1 MFYTK
6 VYKIFIQIGGNELV
20 NSTPKYALITG
31 ATGGLGRAFCKELCK
46 KFENLFLTGTSQDRL
61 EKLKDELLQA
71 NNNLNII
78 CYACDLSS
86 QNSISNLINFVD
98 SEKIQIEFL
107 VNNAGFI
114 TEGSFK
120 NATISTILNCI
131 KVNCEGTIYLTKEIL
146 DRKNPEDSLKIIT
159 VSSLAGNYPLPYMS
173 IYSATKV
180 MLKNFML
187 AIKEEYK
194 NDNINLTVVQ
204 PGAIATNDDM
214 KLAIKAQGIK
224 GRLSSVEPEKI
235 AKKAIKSC
243 NKNKSIYIPGF
254 FNKLTAFVSKL
265 VPLKLQIKIAGKMW
279 KKSQLKRGIK

>member
-1 MFYTK
+1 M
-6 VYKIFIQIGGNELV
+6 
-20 NSTPKYALITG
+20 NSNTPKYALITG
-31 ATGGLGRAFCKELCK
+31 ATGGLGKAFCKEICK
-46 KFENLFLTGTSQDRL
+46 EYKNLFLTGTSQERL
-61 EKLKDELLQA
+61 EKLKDDLLKT
-71 NNNLNII
+71 NNNLNIVS
-78 CYACDLSS
+78 CACDLSS
-86 QNSISNLINFVD
+86 QSAISNLVNFVD
-98 SEKIQIEFL
+98 SQNIQIGYL
-107 VNNAGFI
+107 INNAGFI

-120 NATISTILNCI
+120 NTTITTILNCI

-146 DRKNPEDSLKIIT
+146 DRKNSEDNLKIII
-159 VSSLAGNYPLPYMS
+159 VSSLAGNYPLPYMA

-194 NDNINLTVVQ
+194 NDSVNLTIVQ

-214 KLAIKAQGIK
+214 KLAIKAQGLK
-224 GRLSSVEPEKI
+224 GKLSSVKPEII
-235 AKKAIKSC
+235 AKKSIKNC

-279 KKSQLKRGIK
+279 KKSQLKREIK